1 MQKNFCNKIQHSL
14 MIKTL
19 RKLEGNL
26 NLTKNRYKESITN
39 IILNGEKLEAFPLR
53 SGARQDYPLSAL
65 LFNIILTVLVNAV
78 RHRKEIKSIQIW
90 KEDIKLSL
98 FSGDMIVYV
107 KKKKKN
113 HED

>member
-1 MQKNFCNKIQHSL
+1 MQKKFCNKIQHLL

-26 NLTKNRYKESITN
+26 NLTKNRYKESITS

-53 SGARQDYPLSAL
+53 SSARQNYPLSAL
-65 LFNIILTVLVNAV
+65 LFNITLTVLANAV
-78 RHRKEIKSIQIW
+78 RHGKEIKSIQIC

-107 KKKKKN
+107 KKKKS
-113 HED
+113 